1 MAFLDLSFIDE
12 ARAVEV
18 EAVDAGRSTSEFTLA
33 PGPANFEGDVGEGNE
48 EALHGRPVDDVLEV
62 GERLRDL
69 PRYIDLARLA
79 FSNVDSPTPLNSMT
93 RVRRFR

>member
-33 PGPANFEGDVGEGNE
+33 PRPANFEGDVGEGNE
-48 EALHGRPVDDVLEV
+48 EALHGSRTCRGTLTSQDW
-62 GERLRDL
+62 R
-69 PRYIDLARLA
+69 